1 MKLLCVL
8 AGSVVKARIFVAE
21 GIHTDETFGG
31 ECEVTAWRSSCF
43 NLIGWVA
50 VIIIFGSSLC
60 LTATWVRRAVVGVM
74 ISFII
79 SLVVFV
85 VVVTV

>member
-43 NLIGWVA
+43 NLIGWIT

-60 LTATWVRRAVVGVM
+60 LIAIRVPSAVVGII

-79 SLVVFV
+79 WLVVFV
-85 VVVTV
+85 VVVTD